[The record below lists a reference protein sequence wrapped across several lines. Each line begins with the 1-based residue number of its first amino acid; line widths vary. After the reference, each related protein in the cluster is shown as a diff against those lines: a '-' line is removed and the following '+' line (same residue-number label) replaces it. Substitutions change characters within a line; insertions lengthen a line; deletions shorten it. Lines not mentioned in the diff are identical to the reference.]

1 MTPAEMA
8 ALHARCFVVPRP
20 WSEAEFAAFGA
31 DDAVLTLTAPQAVA
45 LFRRAGDEAELL
57 TLAVAPEARRAGVA
71 ASLLARGEAAL
82 ARAGVAEVFLEVA
95 ADNVAARALYARA
108 GYAEAGVR
116 RGYYRAPDG
125 TARDALVLRRA
136 LASRA
141 PACWPR
147 SEND

>member
-20 WSEAEFAAFGA
+20 WRAAEFAALGA
-31 DDAVLTLTAPQAVA
+31 DPAVLTLTAPQAVA

-71 ASLLARGEAAL
+71 ASLLDRGEAAL
-82 ARAGVAEVFLEVA
+82 AQAGVAEVFLEVA

-125 TARDALVLRRA
+125 AAHDALVLRRA
-136 LASRA
+136 LASQG
-141 PACWPR
+141 PACSPTP
-147 SEND
+147 END